1 MQGIPAPEKAGQCT
15 QVVEWTPLDQK
26 TAGLVN
32 GKNTVEKYL
41 LNWCMEMTKITLKQ
55 RNYLT
60 SPDFCPKNELYTT
73 SKILQKTH
81 IREIFVLGL
90 TSLVEQDS
98 N

>member
-1 MQGIPAPEKAGQCT
+1 
-15 QVVEWTPLDQK
+15 
-26 TAGLVN
+26 
-32 GKNTVEKYL
+32 
-41 LNWCMEMTKITLKQ
+41 MEMTKITLKQ

-73 SKILQKTH
+73 SKMWQKTH

-98 N
+98 K